1 MDIYVEHAESHIG
14 KHQAN
19 RTTKNIS
26 RAQVEL
32 EILRG
37 LDEESFPIEMKLSW
51 YHAVS
56 NVTLNTY
63 WARKAYTHI
72 INTGD
77 TKCHRSA
84 MSSLCNANHK
94 PGF

>member
-19 RTTKNIS
+19 RTTTNIS

-32 EILRG
+32 EILKG

-56 NVTLNTY
+56 NVTLNPSRATQSL
-63 WARKAYTHI
+63 YTGLQH
-72 INTGD
+72 
-77 TKCHRSA
+77 
-84 MSSLCNANHK
+84 M
-94 PGF
+94 